1 MLSPQLLRH
10 LVDAHVE
17 ERLED
22 AQIANRSD
30 DVNHQKAT
38 RLSPV
43 VKQAVSRIFAGGHL
57 ISDEAAPN
65 RRFDPI
71 GHSSDTR

>member
-1 MLSPQLLRH
+1 MLNPRLLRH

-17 ERLED
+17 ELFED
-22 AQIANRSD
+22 ARIANPGHEVRR
-30 DVNHQKAT
+30 QRAT

-43 VKQAVSRIFAGGHL
+43 VKQAISRVFAGGHL
-57 ISDEAAPN
+57 MSDEAAPI

>member
-17 ERLED
+17 ELLED
-22 AQIANRSD
+22 AQIANRGH
-30 DVNHQKAT
+30 DVNRQKAT
-38 RLSPV
+38 RLSLV
-43 VKQAVSRIFAGGHL
+43 VKQAISRVLAGGHL
-57 ISDEAAPN
+57 MSDEAAI